1 MKLTRD
7 NIFRI
12 LPFITALIAVILFCI
27 SAIEERTEGKTEHVA
42 ASAGKKVEKRI
53 AVLEITSEW
62 TAMTLMDI
70 RVWRTFRRIWS
81 YINM

>member
-42 ASAGKKVEKRI
+42 ASAGKKSREADCGPGKLHQNGQR
-53 AVLEITSEW
+53 
-62 TAMTLMDI
+62 
-70 RVWRTFRRIWS
+70 
-81 YINM
+81 